1 MGQISEVQFS
11 AEPETLMALSRL
23 FTYPEQLPDDRDLA
37 RIFTQAGPIP
47 ACPSL
52 TGLQNRYVS
61 LFINHLP
68 EVPCIPCGSWYL
80 EGTLMGPS
88 TITLS
93 ALYREY
99 GFEPLEIPD
108 HIAVELEFLAILST
122 LVHQAPG
129 DDYKDQV
136 TTDLNFVTSHLAAW
150 TPDFFSRVA
159 SWDKNGFYGDLAGMC
174 QMISSTTGLWPFQT
188 AAVPGYRRDL

>member
-1 MGQISEVQFS
+1 MDQIPAVLFS

-23 FTYPEQLPDDRDLA
+23 FTYPEQLPHDRDLA

-61 LFINHLP
+61 LFINRLP

-88 TITLS
+88 TIQL
-93 ALYREY
+93 AGLYREY
-99 GFEPLEIPD
+99 GFETSEIPD
-108 HIAVELEFLAILST
+108 HICVELEFLAILTT
-122 LVHQAPG
+122 LVRGVSDSG
-129 DDYKDQV
+129 DSAD
-136 TTDLNFVTSHLAAW
+136 TRLITDLAFVTGHLAAW
-150 TPDFFSRVA
+150 TPDFLERTA
-159 SWDKNGFYGDLAGMC
+159 SWDPDGFYGDLARAC
-174 QMISSTTGLWPFQT
+174 QPLF
-188 AAVPGYRRDL
+188 

>member
-23 FTYPEQLPDDRDLA
+23 FTYPEQLPDGRDLA

-88 TITLS
+88 TTTLS

-99 GFEPLEIPD
+99 GFEAREIPD
-108 HIAVELEFLAILST
+108 HIAVELEFLAIMST
-122 LVHQAPG
+122 MVRSSSDSEDSADPRLI
-129 DDYKDQV
+129 DD
-136 TTDLNFVTSHLAAW
+136 LAFVTGHLAAW
-150 TPDFFSRVA
+150 TPDFFDRVV
-159 SWDKNGFYGDLAGMC
+159 SWDQEGLYGALARVC
-174 QMISSTTGLWPFQT
+174 QPLF
-188 AAVPGYRRDL
+188 

>member
-23 FTYPEQLPDDRDLA
+23 FTYPEQLPDGRDLA

-52 TGLQNRYVS
+52 TGLQNSYVS

-88 TITLS
+88 TVKL
-93 ALYREY
+93 ANLYREY
-99 GFEPLEIPD
+99 GFETSEIPD
-108 HIAVELEFLAILST
+108 HICVELEFLAILST
-122 LVHQAPG
+122 LVCRASDPENRARLA
-129 DDYKDQV
+129 V
-136 TTDLNFVTSHLAAW
+136 DLKFVSELLAVW
-150 TPDFFSRVA
+150 TPDFFDRVV
-159 SWDKNGFYGDLAGMC
+159 SWDEKGFYGALARAC
-174 QMISSTTGLWPFQT
+174 QPFF
-188 AAVPGYRRDL
+188 

>member
-23 FTYPEQLPDDRDLA
+23 FTYPEQLPDGRDLA

-52 TGLQNRYVS
+52 TGLQNSYVS

-88 TITLS
+88 TLKLS

-122 LVHQAPG
+122 LVCRASDPENR
-129 DDYKDQV
+129 
-136 TTDLNFVTSHLAAW
+136 TRLTADLKFVSGHLAAW
-150 TPDFFSRVA
+150 TPEFFDRVV
-159 SWDKNGFYGDLAGMC
+159 SWDEKGFYGALARAC
-174 QMISSTTGLWPFQT
+174 QPFF
-188 AAVPGYRRDL
+188 